1 MIMHV
6 HRVAARRTL
15 LLLALLAPAV
25 PGWTAAD
32 APLLLAHGQW
42 SFASG
47 EVQLQWN
54 QDLAERLGL
63 RLDMPGVH
71 APHAATLV
79 SPALGVSGAHA
90 LTIDARHGA
99 IQRYHGGALHLA
111 AAGQLRLPD
120 SAPIALEQL
129 RLAAL
134 PGRNDTLGVLDAS
147 GAVLF
152 ELDSMM
158 TTLDA
163 ARQRLSV
170 VSSDLRISA
179 ALATR
184 IGRPEVAG
192 WVIASLGLETQ
203 ASLPGARVTAAA
215 PVRHWHGE
223 RAPDGD
229 VYRTDLMMMENKV
242 QFTRCRGCTGDA
254 GTGEMVITPDAR
266 LKNNLNAG
274 VVRPTLPGDPLGLST
289 ARWAASVPWR
299 AMFSDDGGPYHN
311 DQHPYLVWNMY
322 RINAEGGLQQIGASW
337 AKHAF
342 FAQNRNCL
350 DPDEPSGEAV
360 GPGCEDL
367 YSAGTND
374 ALWFMTPRNEILAH
388 SGQWGRCGSV
398 FDPNCTG
405 EPTYPEQD
413 DHYQGRLRV
422 DEQQVSATTH
432 PGARWLFET
441 WYVARDDINPLN
453 SMATQRVRPRWSN
466 NLWTFRSSGYALGPA
481 IDRWVAPGSHHPTE
495 RNTRVDTGSGTAIL
509 AMKARRLTNG
519 VWRYDYAL
527 MNIDAGTA
535 RVGGTGSN
543 LRLHDHTGLRALSIE
558 VGSPVDPGSA
568 GFHDTDAQPGNDWTL
583 SSAPGRLTWSAR
595 DDDADGLGW
604 GTLYAFSLHS
614 VDGPRAGKVQVQ
626 GGGDQAHTVITL
638 VPGAGPTR

>member
-1 MIMHV
+1 MITRV
-6 HRVAARRTL
+6 HRGAARRTL

-25 PGWTAAD
+25 PGWAAAD

-42 SFASG
+42 SFAGG

-71 APHAATLV
+71 APHAATV
-79 SPALGVSGAHA
+79 ASPALGVSGTHA

-99 IQRYHGGALHLA
+99 IQRYQGGALHLA
-111 AAGQLRLPD
+111 AAGQLRLPGG
-120 SAPIALEQL
+120 APIALEQL

-134 PGRNDTLGVLDAS
+134 PDRNDTLGILDAS

-152 ELDSMM
+152 ELDAMM

-179 ALATR
+179 ALAAR
-184 IGRPEVAG
+184 IGRPDVTG

-203 ASLPGARVTAAA
+203 AAQPGARVSVEA
-215 PVRHWHGE
+215 PVRHWDGE
-223 RAPDGD
+223 PAPDGG
-229 VYRTDLMMMENKV
+229 VYRTDLMMLENKV
-242 QFTRCRGCTGDA
+242 QFTRCNGCSGNA
-254 GTGEMVITPDAR
+254 GNGEMVITPDAE

-274 VVRPTLPGDPLGLST
+274 ELLPTVPGDPLGVST
-289 ARWAASVPWR
+289 ARWAASIPWR
-299 AMFSDDGGPYHN
+299 RMFSDDGGPYQN

-342 FAQNRNCL
+342 FAINSNCL
-350 DPDEPSGEAV
+350 YPDEPAGFAV

-374 ALWFMTPRNEILAH
+374 ALWIMSPRNEILAH

-398 FDPNCTG
+398 FDPDCTG
-405 EPTYPEQD
+405 RPTYPRED
-413 DHYQGRLRV
+413 DQYQGRLRV
-422 DEQQVSATTH
+422 NEQQVSPTIH
-432 PGARWLFET
+432 RGARWLFET

-453 SMATQRVRPRWSN
+453 SMATQRVRPRWAN

-481 IDRWVAPGSHHPTE
+481 IDRWVAPGSEHPTE
-495 RNTRVDTGSGTAIL
+495 RNTRVHTGSGTAIL
-509 AMKARRLTNG
+509 AMKARQLPSG
-519 VWRYDYAL
+519 LWRYDYAL

-535 RVGGTGSN
+535 RLGGSGSN
-543 LRLHDHTGLRALSIE
+543 LRLHDHVGLRALSVE
-558 VGSPVDPGSA
+558 VAGTVDPGGI
-568 GFHDTDAQPGNDWTL
+568 GFHDVDAQPDNDWTV
-583 SSAPGRLTWSAR
+583 STAPGRLSWTAR
-595 DDDADGLGW
+595 DDDAHGLGW

-614 VDGPRAGKVQVQ
+614 PHGPGTGTVRVQ
-626 GGGDQAHTVITL
+626 GGGEQPHAVVTL
-638 VPGAGPTR
+638 VPGGAPVR